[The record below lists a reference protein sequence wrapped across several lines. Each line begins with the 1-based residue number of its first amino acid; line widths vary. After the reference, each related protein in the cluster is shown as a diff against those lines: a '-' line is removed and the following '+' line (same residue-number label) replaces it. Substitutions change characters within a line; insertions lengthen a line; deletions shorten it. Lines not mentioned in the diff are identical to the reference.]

1 MSAFGQCSSSSPLLV
16 PFRLNETF
24 VCRFEI
30 WDDTGTMFIHET
42 SAAYTSPITVGQDRS
57 VLVNFNSSGGFEI
70 LDVDAATGN
79 TTDVSGDTTAFLT
92 PVCTCMHACFL
103 PDLHVFST
111 IPCQARSSN
120 TATDKQC
127 RSTPQVLCT
136 KQTAPRQP
144 PLQLCVVE
152 RERYSPGVL
161 PVFKSVEK

>member
-1 MSAFGQCSSSSPLLV
+1 M
-16 PFRLNETF
+16 FR
-24 VCRFEI
+24 
-30 WDDTGTMFIHET
+30 HET

-92 PVCTCMHACFL
+92 PVCTCMLASYL
-103 PDLHVFST
+103 IYMSLAPSPAKPDHRTQKPTNSVDQHHRL
-111 IPCQARSSN
+111 
-120 TATDKQC
+120 
-127 RSTPQVLCT
+127 LGT

-161 PVFKSVEK
+161 PVFESVEKKFSRLAWS